1 MEEVSSGSR
10 KDRSISV
17 SGTAAAITRHQNL
30 MAIYSTSGKSDRA
43 VLESNHQF
51 IRDDTEDSL
60 HNGSDNW
67 GMRMARKYYAK
78 LFKE

>member
-1 MEEVSSGSR
+1 MEEVSSSSG
-10 KDRSISV
+10 KDKSASV
-17 SGTAAAITRHQNL
+17 SGTAAAISRHQNL
-30 MAIYSTSGKSDRA
+30 MAIYSASGKSDRA

-60 HNGSDNW
+60 HNGNDDW